1 MKNKKYIDRLRAIY
15 FKLNKERESYDDQ
28 NVMNYPNND
37 ILNLL
42 DGLLTNEFNSSWK
55 RGNNSYSSTITVEE
69 NGVKQT
75 ITRRKGGLKRKTI
88 YKELTFNDDS
98 STLTFTQ
105 YTGKQM
111 SDLVIK
117 EISKSNGIKVIKQ
130 TNNFIESSIKKN

>member
-1 MKNKKYIDRLRAIY
+1 MKNKKYIDRLKAIY

-75 ITRRKGGLKRKTI
+75 ITRRKGGHKRKTI
-88 YKELTFNDDS
+88 YKELAFNDD

-117 EISKSNGIKVIKQ
+117 EISKSNEVKIKQ
-130 TNNFIESSIKKN
+130 TNLLETPIKK

>member
-111 SDLVIK
+111 SDLVVK

>member
-88 YKELTFNDDS
+88 YKELAFNDD

-111 SDLVIK
+111 SDLVVK
-117 EISKSNGIKVIKQ
+117 EISKSNEVKIKQ
-130 TNNFIESSIKKN
+130 TNFLETPIKK

>member
-117 EISKSNGIKVIKQ
+117 EISKSNEVKIKQ
-130 TNNFIESSIKKN
+130 TNFLETPIKK

>member
-42 DGLLTNEFNSSWK
+42 DGLLTNEFDSTWK

-88 YKELTFNDDS
+88 YKELAFNDD
-98 STLTFTQ
+98 STLTFTR

-117 EISKSNGIKVIKQ
+117 EISKSNEVKIKQ
-130 TNNFIESSIKKN
+130 TNFLETPIKK